1 MKLLQSFGYA
11 FKGLFAAVQSELNM
25 KIHLLAV
32 IIVVFA
38 GFYFKVT
45 STEWALVLLCMA
57 LVIALELINTAIEK
71 LLNKLHPEFDETIG
85 LAKDISASAV
95 LFASIIAVIIGGIVF
110 VPYLLNYFFSTI
122 NLNFKPCHYKNYVS
136 VN

>member
-11 FKGLFAAVQSELNM
+11 FKGFFAAVQSELNM

-32 IIVVFA
+32 AVVFFA
-38 GFYFKVT
+38 GFFFNIT
-45 STEWALVLLCMA
+45 SIEWALVLLCMA

-71 LLNKLHPEFDETIG
+71 LLSKLHSEFDETIG

-95 LFASIIAVIIGGIVF
+95 LVASVFAVIIGAIVF
-110 VPYLLNYFFSTI
+110 VPYLLKQFF
-122 NLNFKPCHYKNYVS
+122 
-136 VN
+136 

>member
-11 FKGLFAAVQSELNM
+11 FKGLFAALQSELNM

-32 IIVVFA
+32 VIVVFA
-38 GFYFKVT
+38 GFYFEIT
-45 STEWALVLLCMA
+45 NTEWALVLLCMA

-85 LAKDISASAV
+85 LCQGYICKCSVIRKYNCCDYRSDCFCS
-95 LFASIIAVIIGGIVF
+95 LFAKPIFLVLLISI
-110 VPYLLNYFFSTI
+110 LNHVTTRITSA
-122 NLNFKPCHYKNYVS
+122 
-136 VN
+136 

>member
-1 MKLLQSFGYA
+1 LL
-11 FKGLFAAVQSELNM
+11 
-25 KIHLLAV
+25 
-32 IIVVFA
+32 IVVFA
-38 GFYFKVT
+38 GFYFKSQVRNGR
-45 STEWALVLLCMA
+45 LVLLCMA

-110 VPYLLNYFFSTI
+110 VPYLLNLFF
-122 NLNFKPCHYKNYVS
+122 
-136 VN
+136 

>member
-57 LVIALELINTAIEK
+57 LVIALE
-71 LLNKLHPEFDETIG
+71 
-85 LAKDISASAV
+85 
-95 LFASIIAVIIGGIVF
+95 
-110 VPYLLNYFFSTI
+110 
-122 NLNFKPCHYKNYVS
+122 
-136 VN
+136 